1 MDSDLWDK
9 VLIPENEY
17 RRQLIDQVV
26 STALPES
33 KSPEQVSAAVKAF
46 MTADLPHELIELLEK
61 IVLQNSAFSGNFNL
75 QNLLIL
81 TAIKADPSR
90 VMDYINRL
98 DNFDGPAVGEV
109 AVEAQLYEEAF
120 SIFKKFNLNV
130 QAVSVLLDNI
140 RSIERAVEFAFRV
153 EEDAVW
159 SQVAKAQLREG
170 LVSDAIESFIRA
182 DDATQFLDVIRAAE
196 DANVYHDLV
205 KYLLMVRQKTK
216 EPKVDSELIYA
227 YAKIDRL
234 SDIEEFILMPNVANL
249 QNVGDR
255 LYDEA
260 LYEAAKIIYAFIS
273 NWAKLA
279 VTLVK
284 LKQFQGAVDAARKAN
299 SSKTW
304 KEVCFACVD
313 AEEFRLAQ
321 ICGLNIIIQVPLL
334 FKVHFNFFIIS
345 LMKVVF
351 YCFIYVLGF
360 NGVNR
365 GKSVTNVPVV
375 YFHMPWI
382 FTPVP

>member
-1 MDSDLWDK
+1 MDGDLWDK
-9 VLIPENEY
+9 VLNPDNEY

-33 KSPEQVSAAVKAF
+33 SSPEQVSATVRAF

-61 IVLQNSAFSGNFNL
+61 IVLQNSAFSGNHNL

-81 TAIKADPSR
+81 TAIKADSSR
-90 VMDYINRL
+90 VMDYVNRL
-98 DNFDGPAVGEV
+98 DNFDGPSVGEM

-120 SIFKKFNLNV
+120 AIYKKFNLNV
-130 QAVSVLLDNI
+130 QAVNVLLDNI
-140 RSIERAVEFAFRV
+140 RSIDRAVEFAFRV

-159 SQVAKAQLREG
+159 SQTAKAQLREG

-182 DDATQFLDVIRAAE
+182 DDTTQFLDVIRAAE

-205 KYLLMVRQKTK
+205 KYLLMVRQKAK
-216 EPKVDSELIYA
+216 EPKVDGELIYA

-249 QNVGDR
+249 QTVGDR

-260 LYEAAKIIYAFIS
+260 LYEAAKIIFAFIS

-279 VTLVK
+279 ITLVK
-284 LKQFQGAVDAARKAN
+284 LQQFQGAVDAARKAN

-321 ICGLNIIIQVPLL
+321 ICGLNIIIQVS
-334 FKVHFNFFIIS
+334 VNFRIS
-345 LMKVVF
+345 KELQ
-351 YCFIYVLGF
+351 
-360 NGVNR
+360 
-365 GKSVTNVPVV
+365 
-375 YFHMPWI
+375 I
-382 FTPVP
+382 FLRIK